1 LICYI
6 YTPILQDGDLDTIE
20 DIFENDNYLIQ
31 TLLSIAES
39 NSSEI
44 KSTLESADVDVL
56 NDILTLCDM
65 VNTLYLFRE
74 DEYYDV
80 IPLNIVS
87 TSATTADIA
96 NMSADYGLY
105 LTYFSLET
113 DAETGETEVYTE
125 DPIVFIDTGD
135 ADATA
140 SDILQGKTAYVN
152 GELLFGTSTGM
163 PSNDYALTDFT
174 GFTNLNFTYGI
185 TEVGDLIYPA
195 ITNCSGAFN
204 GWGNLQKVGK
214 LSFSTS
220 VANMNSFFKW
230 CSELT
235 TVDFSLLN
243 TANVTDMSDFFR
255 GCSSLTSLDLSH
267 FDTRKVA
274 YFTNMFNGCTALVTI
289 TFGTNFK
296 LNAATAS
303 TSLQNAFTS
312 CTSLSNTTLND
323 ILGLL
328 TTIGTSATVT
338 KTLKYIGLSSTQ
350 ATTCTGL
357 SNWAT
362 LEAAGWTTGY

>member
-1 LICYI
+1 
-6 YTPILQDGDLDTIE
+6 
-20 DIFENDNYLIQ
+20 
-31 TLLSIAES
+31 
-39 NSSEI
+39 
-44 KSTLESADVDVL
+44 
-56 NDILTLCDM
+56 
-65 VNTLYLFRE
+65 
-74 DEYYDV
+74 
-80 IPLNIVS
+80 
-87 TSATTADIA
+87 
-96 NMSADYGLY
+96 
-105 LTYFSLET
+105 
-113 DAETGETEVYTE
+113 
-125 DPIVFIDTGD
+125 
-135 ADATA
+135 
-140 SDILQGKTAYVN
+140 
-152 GELLFGTSTGM
+152 
-163 PSNDYALTDFT
+163 
-174 GFTNLNFTYGI
+174 
-185 TEVGDLIYPA
+185 LIYPA